1 MGAFQILNQ
10 LLNSC
15 IYSREPWG
23 IIAESPAYPNRLEE
37 THRTLGLGNDP

>member
-10 LLNSC
+10 LHDYC

-23 IIAESPAYPNRLEE
+23 IIAESPAYPNRLED